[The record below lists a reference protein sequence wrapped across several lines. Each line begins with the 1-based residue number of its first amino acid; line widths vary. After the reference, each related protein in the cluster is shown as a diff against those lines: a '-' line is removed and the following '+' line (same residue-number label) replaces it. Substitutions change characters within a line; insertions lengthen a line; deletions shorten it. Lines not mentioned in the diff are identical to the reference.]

1 MLGRLIPV
9 IKTAQTFYGLHS
21 KQLEEKGAPLDSEGS
36 LPGILVQPP
45 GLKTKFKEIENKF
58 WIFLSF
64 V

>member
-21 KQLEEKGAPLDSEGS
+21 KQLEEKGAPLFPKV
-36 LPGILVQPP
+36 LFHGILVQPP

-58 WIFLSF
+58 WIFFSF